1 MMILCSC
8 HVCVLCEVED
18 DRTSSWIGEA
28 AAGGGVTLI
37 RAPARSAEWPIC
49 LRQNNSQRQTY
60 AKYLSRNIRYKIEIK

>member
-28 AAGGGVTLI
+28 AAGGGVAVI
-37 RAPARSAEWPIC
+37 RAPAQSAEWPIR
-49 LRQNNSQRQTY
+49 LRRNNSQRRTY